1 MNKSDTPIKP
11 QDSSLA
17 AKILNAMAGSIN
29 AQMTAFS
36 SWMVAGFGA
45 MLGLLVAN
53 IDTVSPFIAPTVVG
67 ASVKLFLVAL
77 VLNVLQRYLAAMVA
91 GSIAVA
97 NEVQLIPIN
106 HEADLGYIVRE
117 IERATFWPT
126 RILVRWSNRKAL
138 SGDLAVSGRLNARLA
153 QVQGWLVLAQMI
165 VVVSSTV
172 LIANGL
178 KG

>member
-1 MNKSDTPIKP
+1 MDKSTNTIKP
-11 QDSSLA
+11 HDSSLA

-29 AQMTAFS
+29 SQMTAFS

-53 IDTVSPFIAPTVVG
+53 IDTVSPFIAPAVIG

-97 NEVQLIPIN
+97 KEVELIPLD
-106 HEADLGYIVRE
+106 HEVDLSYIVRE
-117 IERATFWPT
+117 IEYATFWPT
-126 RILVRWSNRKAL
+126 RILVQWSNRKAL
-138 SGDLAVSGRLNARLA
+138 SGDLAVSGRLNVRLA
-153 QVQGWLVLAQMI
+153 QIQGWLVLVQMM
-165 VVVSSTV
+165 VVVFSIV

>member
-1 MNKSDTPIKP
+1 
-11 QDSSLA
+11 
-17 AKILNAMAGSIN
+17 
-29 AQMTAFS
+29 MTAFA

-53 IDTVSPFIAPTVVG
+53 IDTVSPFIAPVVVG
-67 ASVKLFLVAL
+67 ASVKLFLAAL

-97 NEVQLIPIN
+97 HEVQLIPID
-106 HEADLGYIVRE
+106 HEVDLGYVVRE
-117 IERATFWPT
+117 IECATFWPT
-126 RILVRWSNRKAL
+126 SILVRWSNRKAL
-138 SGDLAVSGRLNARLA
+138 SGDLAVSGRLNVRLA
-153 QVQGWLVLAQMI
+153 QIQGWLVLGQMI

-178 KG
+178 QG